1 MAKAKKT
8 SGRPRSEA
16 QKATEKNLIPNDKRS
31 PDEVRKNGEKGGK
44 KSGRVRKQQRNLR
57 QAFSTIMAMKPKETD
72 RNEIAAALG
81 ISPDE
86 IKDNTD
92 VMAISL
98 FGQVRAG
105 NVKAIA
111 LANQITDSGMTDAEK
126 KDYELKQQ
134 ELQIKLDQHQIEM
147 EEYQAKKNAK
157 QAQEYRGIPAL
168 SFAWPFAK
176 VYQDITEHGHIEYC
190 LRGGRGSGK
199 SSFVSLAIIDL
210 MKRHPSL
217 NALVLRQVSNTIAG
231 SVFNQLVWAINEL
244 NLQNEFKVKKSP
256 AEITRISTGQV
267 IFFRGADDVGK
278 IKSIKPQIG
287 YIGILWFEELD
298 QFNGPDSVRNIQQS
312 AMRGGDDAWIFK
324 SFNPPKSVINWA
336 NEYVLKPSDNRY
348 DSLSSYLDVPRAWL
362 GKDWIAEAEEMKAKN
377 PSAYENEYLG
387 KANGT
392 GGMVFDN
399 VTVRQITEDERKEFD
414 RIYEGVDWGWYPDP
428 FHYSR
433 MYYNAAQMKLY
444 IFGELRAN
452 KMSNE
457 ETAAAVRAKF
467 DVKDDRGN
475 VISGVDDGIIYCD
488 SAEPKSVNDWKV
500 YGMPARAVK
509 KGPDSVRYSMK
520 WLQSLVEIIID
531 PVDCPAT
538 AEEFTKYE
546 YDRDKDGHVIEGY
559 PDKHNHAIDSV
570 RYAMYPVWKK
580 RGQ

>member
-16 QKATEKNLIPNDKRS
+16 QRATEKNLIPVTELTEAEARNLSR
-31 PDEVRKNGEKGGK
+31 KGGK
-44 KSGRVRKQQRNLR
+44 KSGAVRKQKRNLR
-57 QAFSTIMAMKPKETD
+57 QAFSTIMAMQPKEQD
-72 RNEIAAALG
+72 RNEIAKVLG
-81 ISPDE
+81 VSPDE

-111 LANQITDSGMTDAEK
+111 LANQITDNGMTDAEK
-126 KDYELKQQ
+126 KEYELKKQ
-134 ELQIKLDQHQIEM
+134 ELQIKLDQHKIEM
-147 EEYQAKKNAK
+147 EEYEAAKNAK
-157 QAQEYRGIPAL
+157 QAQEYKGIPAL

-176 VYQDITEHGHIEYC
+176 VYQDISEHGHIEYC

-210 MKRHPSL
+210 MMRHPDL

-231 SVFNQLVWAINEL
+231 SVYNQLVWAILEL
-244 NLQNEFKVKKSP
+244 GLQDEFKMKKSP
-256 AEITRISTGQV
+256 AEITRKSTGQV

-278 IKSIKPQIG
+278 IKSIKPTKG

-298 QFNGPDSVRNIQQS
+298 QFSGPESVRNIQQS

-324 SFNPPKSVINWA
+324 SFNPPRSVINWA
-336 NEYVLKPSDNRY
+336 NEYVLKPSENRY
-348 DSLSSYLDVPRAWL
+348 DSLSSYLDVPRSWL
-362 GKDWIAEAEEMKAKN
+362 GKDWIAEAEEMKEKN
-377 PSAYENEYLG
+377 PAAYENEYLG

-399 VTVRQITEDERKEFD
+399 ITVRPITADERAEFD

-428 FHYSR
+428 FHFSR
-433 MYYNAAQMKLY
+433 MYYNAAEMRLFIY
-444 IFGELRAN
+444 GELRAN

-457 ETAAAVRAKF
+457 ETARAVRDKF
-467 DVKDDRGN
+467 DIQDSNGN
-475 VISGVDDGIIYCD
+475 YIQSVDDAIIYCD
-488 SAEPKSVNDWKV
+488 SAEPKSVADWKT
-500 YGMPARAVK
+500 YGMPARGVK
-509 KGPDSVRYSMK
+509 KGPDSVRYSIK
-520 WLQSLVEIIID
+520 WLQSLAEIVID
-531 PVDCPAT
+531 PDDCPAT

-546 YDRDKDGHVIEGY
+546 YERDKDGQVIEGY
-559 PDKHNHAIDSV
+559 PDANNHAIDSV
-570 RYAMYPVWKK
+570 RYAMYPVWKR